1 MMTVYEYSVKV
12 NKNVD
17 EILMLCKSLG
27 INVTSKD
34 DILSADDIVLLDK
47 NLQNIIYSSPSSGG
61 SFGGGGGGGNTT
73 TYFVPDKSTNPATT
87 QNTNSEIN
95 IDPEC
100 FIKECNLVKNIAGE
114 LSSFSESINSVNIN
128 GDEFINNDL
137 IKESQNIGSILDS
150 QKETLSTMVTGINEL
165 QERIVGVR
173 IKLEENNPELAL
185 LFSWL
190 DTEYFDEFNKNDDL
204 VETVE
209 KESLEQQTT
218 SLESE
223 QGNNDKSANDVT
235 TADAPTSEFTESL
248 DNLSTK
254 SDTNP
259 NSYTT
264 YLQPKNNTDISHRG
278 YTHGDNKYE
287 YENSA
292 GAYRLAGEKGF
303 WGCEAD
309 IRLYNGNLVC
319 SHNPPKNTTS
329 LTSFEEYL
337 DICKEYGMTA
347 IIDLK
352 YEGNDSN
359 TPEPE
364 LAEGIIKTI
373 EEKGMLD
380 NCILQT
386 NSHKDIPHIRE
397 LSEDARIWYLVD
409 TPDVIDK
416 YITPYKVEGVNIC
429 AYKDSGTTLQ
439 RIKTFANNGIDV
451 CVWGVTTEN
460 GKQKYLDAGA
470 LHVMSDNV
478 LGITPYQEGQFD
490 YNGIAS

>member
-27 INVTSKD
+27 INATSKD

-61 SFGGGGGGGNTT
+61 GGGGNTT
-73 TYFVPDKSTNPATT
+73 TYLASDKSTNPDTT
-87 QNTNSEIN
+87 QNTNSEID

-100 FIKECNLVKNIAGE
+100 FIKEFNLVKNIAGE

-137 IKESQNIGSILDS
+137 IKESENIGSILNS

-165 QERIVGVR
+165 QERFVDVR
-173 IKLEENNPELAL
+173 TKLEKNNPELAL

-190 DTEYFDEFNKNDDL
+190 DTEYFDEFNINDDL

-218 SLESE
+218 SLESGL
-223 QGNNDKSANDVT
+223 GNEIESVDGASKVDLPSN
-235 TADAPTSEFTESL
+235 EFEETL
-248 DNLSTK
+248 DNLGK
-254 SDTNP
+254 DNDA
-259 NSYTT
+259 NSKFYTVN
-264 YLQPKNNTDISHRG
+264 LKPKNNTDISHRG
-278 YTHGDNKYE
+278 LGPGASGNNRLEHFI
-287 YENSA
+287 SA
-292 GAYRLAGEKGF
+292 GEAGF
-303 WGCEAD
+303 WGCETD
-309 IRLYNGNLVC
+309 VRLYNGNLVC
-319 SHNPPKNTTS
+319 SHNNPDTPQGNKNP
-329 LTSFEEYL
+329 TSFEEYL
-337 DICKEYGMTA
+337 DVCKEYGMTA

-352 YEGNDSN
+352 YNSSSETKLS
-359 TPEPE
+359 EE
-364 LAEGIIKTI
+364 IIRTI

-380 NCILQT
+380 ICILQT
-386 NSHKDIPHIRE
+386 NNHTDIPHIRE

-416 YITPYKVEGVNIC
+416 YITPYNVEGVNIN
-429 AYKDSGTTLQ
+429 AASGNFNTISQ
-439 RIKTFANNGIDV
+439 RIKTFVNNGIEV

-460 GKQKYLDAGA
+460 GKKLYLDAGA
-470 LHVMSDNV
+470 SHVMSDYA